1 VGVGTPPK
9 HEERGATLRVAVAA
23 ASALHATTTS
33 TVAPTHA
40 RKYVLDAVPRR
51 ASRRRPARSPSRT
64 LTTAAA
70 GKRYPQ
76 TTVTSSA
83 AVARVA
89 SVTPPS
95 ASGTVRLRDD
105 VAGGDHSD
113 SRREEVDGSDAEEP
127 TGETHRIGC
136 RQRGTRL
143 RRGHLRGG
151 RETRAEERRRAE
163 AVPPTPSRARGVLQN
178 RSSTPLLNRSAARH
192 FAVPS
197 NRVRSASGYRSAS
210 STNTSD
216 PLASAAQN
224 DDGRGRDLDRDR
236 DHSRTRSTSR
246 RSPSRTRSARSSA
259 SLRSTVSA
267 SSVSS
272 SRSSLRSN
280 SRSSISPRA

>member
-1 VGVGTPPK
+1 M
-9 HEERGATLRVAVAA
+9 RR
-23 ASALHATTTS
+23 
-33 TVAPTHA
+33 
-40 RKYVLDAVPRR
+40 RR
-51 ASRRRPARSPSRT
+51 ARSRHPREEVRARRRTAESVPPETRTESVSNAHDGRRREEVPTDDRDEQRGGREGRERHAAQRVRNRPA
-64 LTTAAA
+64 
-70 GKRYPQ
+70 
-76 TTVTSSA
+76 
-83 AVARVA
+83 
-89 SVTPPS
+89 
-95 ASGTVRLRDD
+95 RDD

-113 SRREEVDGSDAEEP
+113 SRREEVDGSDAP
-127 TGETHRIGC
+127 RADRRDAPYRLSPAGNPPPARTPPR
-136 RQRGTRL
+136 RPRNASRGATASRS
-143 RRGHLRGG
+143 GATNAQSGQ
-151 RETRAEERRRAE
+151 RRA
-163 AVPPTPSRARGVLQN
+163 AN
-178 RSSTPLLNRSAARH
+178 RSSTPLNRSAARH

-197 NRVRSASGYRSAS
+197 NRVRSASGYRSA